1 MSSVAVANPAGGAR
15 WGKRT
20 TAGVHGRS
28 GGEAERLQ
36 TRKRYSVLAM
46 NTLAFTVNFAIW
58 TMFSVIGIRI
68 KSELGLSE
76 TEFGLLVA
84 TPILTG
90 SLIRLPLGILTDRFG
105 GRIVYFLQMVF
116 VAIPTY
122 GLAFATEYWQ
132 YLAIGLFVG
141 LAGGSFAV
149 GIAYTSAWFPKEKQG
164 TAMGIFGAGNAGSAV
179 TNLAAPLI
187 IVALGWRAVPQIYS
201 VAMLV
206 MAVIFWFFTYPEP
219 RLEERKRAGRFP
231 SIVDQLAPLAEMRVW
246 RFSLAYFFV
255 FGGFVALALWL
266 PKYYVSEYGLTLQSA
281 AFITMFFTLPSGVIR
296 ALGGWISDRFG
307 GGTTTWWVFW
317 VCIVCLFFLAYPPT
331 TLVIHGMK
339 GDVNLHIAVG
349 VVLFTVLVFI
359 VGVAQGIGKASVYR
373 ELADYYPT
381 NMGSVGGLVG
391 VIGGLGGFTLPI
403 VFGIAADATDVRS
416 STFMLMYVVVA
427 GVMVWTWLAE
437 RGERA
442 AVLESEPALRDQLIK
457 EHLVGVG
464 TVGRWLSNWRPDD
477 EKFWQQQG
485 RRIALRNLILSM
497 PPLFLSFAV
506 WLVWS
511 VVVVELP
518 KIGFR
523 FTTDQLFWLAAA
535 PGISGAALRL
545 AYSFVVP
552 IFGGRNWTVFSTA
565 SLLLPTLWM
574 AIAVQDPK
582 TSYAV
587 FVAIALLCGLGGGNF
602 SASMANISF
611 FFPKRMQ
618 GTALGWNAGIGNLGV
633 GVMQAVVPLTIY
645 GGALAFLGG
654 SAQNYTDGGVVTKVW
669 MQNAAFI
676 WVPFI
681 VAATVASAWG
691 QNNIRGAEATFR
703 EQIGIFGRKHA
714 WILAWLYTGTFG
726 SFIGFAAAFPQL
738 LSTFFPSSEIK
749 HWAFVGPLLGAL
761 VRPIGGWLS
770 DRLGGT
776 KVTFWNFAVMLFA
789 AIAILALLPSAKTG
803 AAPWFFAAFILLF
816 VTTGIGNGSVFHVV
830 PNVFLKLHARAAKG
844 KGKTAQER
852 ARAEGEIEASV
863 ALGFTAG
870 IAALGLFFIPAL
882 IAISINATGTAE
894 IALAVFVAFYV
905 TCLLATW
912 WWYRRPDAE
921 VQCD

>member
-1 MSSVAVANPAGGAR
+1 MQAKTATSVAGQGRAPTGGGAQ
-15 WGKRT
+15 
-20 TAGVHGRS
+20 VFP
-28 GGEAERLQ
+28 
-36 TRKRYSVLAM
+36 TRKQYSVLAA
-46 NTLAFTVNFAIW
+46 NTVAFTINFAVW

-68 KSELGLSE
+68 KSELNLSE

-105 GRIVYFLQMVF
+105 GRIVFFLQMLF
-116 VAIPTY
+116 VAVPTY

-132 YLAIGLFVG
+132 YLTIGLFVG

-164 TAMGIFGAGNAGSAV
+164 TAMGIFGAGNAGTAL
-179 TNLAAPLI
+179 TNLVAPLI
-187 IVALGWRAVPQIYS
+187 IVALGWRAVPQVFSI
-201 VAMLV
+201 VMLV
-206 MAVIFWFFTYPEP
+206 TALTFWIFTYPEP
-219 RLEERKRAGRFP
+219 RLEERRRAGRYP
-231 SIVDQLAPLAEMRVW
+231 SLIDQLAPLAEMRVW
-246 RFSLAYFFV
+246 RFCLAYFFV

-266 PKYYVSEYGLTLQSA
+266 PKYYISEYGLSLQAA
-281 AFITMFFTLPSGVIR
+281 AFCTMFFTAPSGLIR
-296 ALGGWISDRFG
+296 ALGGWISDKFG
-307 GGTTTWWVFW
+307 GSTTTWWVFW
-317 VCIVCLFFLAYPPT
+317 VCVVCLFFLSYPPT
-331 TLVIHGMK
+331 TLVVHGVK
-339 GDVNLHIAVG
+339 GNVTLHIAVG
-349 VVLFTVLVFI
+349 VIFFTVLVFI
-359 VGVAQGIGKASVYR
+359 VGLAQGIGKASVYR
-373 ELADYYPT
+373 ELADFYPE

-391 VIGGLGGFTLPI
+391 VIGGLGGFVLPI
-403 VFGIAADATDVRS
+403 VFGIAVDATDVRS
-416 STFMLMYVVVA
+416 SAFMLMYAVVA
-427 GVMVWTWLAE
+427 GTMVWTWTAE
-437 RGERA
+437 KGERA
-442 AVLESEPALRDQLIK
+442 AVLEREPALRDQMVK
-457 EHLVGVG
+457 EHLLGVRAAH
-464 TVGRWLSNWRPDD
+464 RWLTDWRPDVD
-477 EKFWQQQG
+477 AFWQQQG

-506 WLVWS
+506 WMVWS

-518 KIGFR
+518 KIGFN
-523 FTTDQLFWLAAA
+523 FTTSQLFWLAAA

-545 AYSFVVP
+545 AYAFVVP

-574 AIAVQDPK
+574 ALAVQDPK

-618 GTALGWNAGIGNLGV
+618 GTALGWNAGFGNLGV

-645 GGALAFLGG
+645 GGALAVMGG
-654 SAQNYTDGGVVTKVW
+654 SPQTYTDGAIVTKVW

-676 WVPFI
+676 WIPFI
-681 VAATVASAWG
+681 LAATIASAWG
-691 QNNIRGAEATFR
+691 QNNIRGAQASLR
-703 EQIGIFGRKHA
+703 EQIGIFQRKHA

-738 LSTFFPSSEIK
+738 MSTLFPASELK

-761 VRPIGGWLS
+761 VRPLGGWLS
-770 DRLGGT
+770 DRLGGA
-776 KVTFWNFAVMLFA
+776 KVTFWNFAVMLLA
-789 AIAILALLPSAKTG
+789 AIAILALLPSAKSGTES
-803 AAPWFFAAFILLF
+803 WFFAAFVLLF

-830 PNVFLKLHARAAKG
+830 PNVFLKLHARAAEG
-844 KGKTAQER
+844 KGKAAQDR

-882 IAISINATGTAE
+882 IGISINATGTAAT
-894 IALAVFVAFYV
+894 ALTVFVVFYV

-912 WWYRRPDAE
+912 WWYRRSGAE

>member
-1 MSSVAVANPAGGAR
+1 MPVDLPADRGGAR
-15 WGKRT
+15 SEG
-20 TAGVHGRS
+20 A
-28 GGEAERLQ
+28 LQ
-36 TRKRYSVLAM
+36 TFDTRKQYSVLTM
-46 NTLAFTVNFAIW
+46 NTLAFTVNFAVW

-68 KSELGLSE
+68 KDELGLNE

-90 SLIRLPLGILTDRFG
+90 SLIRLPLGIMTDRYG
-105 GRIVYFLQMVF
+105 GRVVFFIQMIL

-122 GLAFATEYWQ
+122 GLAFATAYWQ
-132 YLAIGLFVG
+132 YLVIGLFVG

-149 GIAYTSAWFPKEKQG
+149 GIAYTSAWFPREKQG
-164 TAMGIFGAGNAGSAV
+164 TAMGIFGAGNAGAAV

-187 IVALGWRAVPQIYS
+187 IIALGWRAVPQIYS

-219 RLEERKRAGRFP
+219 RLEERRRKGQFP
-231 SIVDQLAPLAEMRVW
+231 TLSDQLAPLAEMRVW
-246 RFSLAYFFV
+246 RFCLAYYFV

-266 PKYYVSEYGLTLQSA
+266 PKYYVSEYGLSLSAA

-296 ALGGWISDRFG
+296 ALGGWISDRYG
-307 GGTTTWWVFW
+307 GSTTTWWVFW
-317 VCIVCLFFLAYPPT
+317 VCIVCLFFLSYPPT
-331 TLVIHGMK
+331 TLVIHGIK

-349 VVLFTVLVFI
+349 VILFTALIFV
-359 VGVAQGIGKASVYR
+359 VGIAQGIGKASVYR
-373 ELADYYPT
+373 ELADFYPT
-381 NMGSVGGLVG
+381 NMGAVGGLVG

-403 VFGIAADATDVRS
+403 MFGIAADATNVRS
-416 STFMLMYVVVA
+416 STFMLMYAVVA
-427 GVMVWTWLAE
+427 GVMVWTWTAE

-442 AVLESEPALRDQLIK
+442 AILEGEPALRDRLGIRAAGGWLID
-457 EHLVGVG
+457 
-464 TVGRWLSNWRPDD
+464 WRPDD
-477 EKFWQQQG
+477 EAFWRLQG
-485 RRIALRNLILSM
+485 RRIALRNLIFSM

-506 WLVWS
+506 WMVWS

-518 KIGFR
+518 KIGFK

-535 PGISGAALRL
+535 PGISGGALRL

-574 AIAVQDPK
+574 ALAVQDPS
-582 TSYAV
+582 TNYVV

-618 GTALGWNAGIGNLGV
+618 GTALGWNAGAGNLGV
-633 GVMQAVVPLTIY
+633 GVMQAVIPLAIY
-645 GGALAFLGG
+645 GGALWIKGG
-654 SAQNYTDGGVVTKVW
+654 TPQTHTDGAVVSMVW
-669 MQNAAFI
+669 MQNAGFI
-676 WVPFI
+676 WVPLI
-681 VAATVASAWG
+681 VAATIAAAWG
-691 QNNIRGAEATFR
+691 QNNIRGAQASFR
-703 EQIGIFGRKHA
+703 EQVGIFQRKHA

-738 LSTFFPSSEIK
+738 LSTLFPDSQAK

-761 VRPIGGWLS
+761 VRPLGGWLS
-770 DRLGGT
+770 DRLGGS
-776 KVTFWNFAVMLFA
+776 KVTFWNFAVMLMA
-789 AIAILALLPSAKTG
+789 AIAILALLPSASNS
-803 AAPWFFAAFILLF
+803 AELPWFFAAFVLMF

-830 PNVFLKLHARAAKG
+830 PNVFLKLHARGATGKDKAA
-844 KGKTAQER
+844 QDR
-852 ARAEGEIEASV
+852 AISEGEIEASV

-870 IAALGLFFIPAL
+870 IAAFGLFFIPAL
-882 IAISINATGTAE
+882 IAISINATGTAAT
-894 IALAVFVAFYV
+894 ALTVFVVFYV

-912 WWYRRPDAE
+912 WWYRRQGAE
-921 VQCD
+921 VRCD

>member
-1 MSSVAVANPAGGAR
+1 MQAETVTSVAGQTSAPAEDSPP
-15 WGKRT
+15 
-20 TAGVHGRS
+20 VF
-28 GGEAERLQ
+28 E
-36 TRKRYSVLAM
+36 TRKQYSVLTM
-46 NTLAFTVNFAIW
+46 NTLAFTVNFAVW

-68 KSELGLSE
+68 KAQLGLND

-90 SLIRLPLGILTDRFG
+90 SLTRLPLGILTDRFG
-105 GRIVYFLQMVF
+105 GRVVFFIQMIL

-122 GLAFATEYWQ
+122 GLAFATQYWQ
-132 YLAIGLFVG
+132 YLVIGLFVG
-141 LAGGSFAV
+141 LAGGSFAI
-149 GIAYTSAWFPKEKQG
+149 GIAYTSAWFPKAKQG
-164 TAMGIFGAGNAGSAV
+164 TAMGIFGAGNAGAAV

-187 IVALGWRAVPQIYS
+187 IVAFGWRAVPQVYS
-201 VAMLV
+201 AAMLA
-206 MAVIFWFFTYPEP
+206 MAIIFWLFTYPDP
-219 RLEERKRAGRFP
+219 TQQERQRKGSFP
-231 SIVDQLAPLAEMRVW
+231 SLIDQLAPLAEMRVW
-246 RFSLAYFFV
+246 RFGLAYYFV

-266 PKYYVSEYGLTLQSA
+266 PKYYVAQYGLNLRSA

-296 ALGGWISDRFG
+296 ALGGWISDKFG
-307 GGTTTWWVFW
+307 GSTTTWWVFW
-317 VCIVCLFFLAYPPT
+317 VSIICLFFLSYPPT
-331 TLVIHGMK
+331 TLVVHGIK
-339 GDVNLHIAVG
+339 SDATIHIAVG
-349 VVLFTVLVFI
+349 VTLFTVLVFV
-359 VGVAQGIGKASVYR
+359 VGMAMGIGKASVYR
-373 ELADYYPT
+373 ELADYYPA
-381 NMGSVGGLVG
+381 NMGAVGGLVG

-403 VFGIAADATDVRS
+403 MFGIAADASGVRS
-416 STFMLMYVVVA
+416 STFMLMYAVVA

-437 RGERA
+437 KGERA
-442 AVLESEPALRDQLIK
+442 AVLEREPALRDQMVK

-464 TVGRWLSNWRPDD
+464 AARRWLTDWRPDD
-477 EKFWQQQG
+477 DVFWQQQG

-506 WLVWS
+506 WMVWS

-518 KIGFR
+518 KIGFQ
-523 FTTDQLFWLAAA
+523 FTTSQLFWLAAA

-545 AYSFVVP
+545 AYAFVVP

-574 AIAVQDPK
+574 ALAIQDP
-582 TSYAV
+582 TTNYVV

-618 GTALGWNAGIGNLGV
+618 GTALGWNAGFGNLGV

-645 GGALAFLGG
+645 GGALAIMGG
-654 SAQNYTDGGVVTKVW
+654 SPQTYTDGALVTKVW

-676 WVPFI
+676 WIPFI
-681 VAATVASAWG
+681 LAATVAAAWG
-691 QNNIRGAEATFR
+691 QNNIRDAQASLR
-703 EQIGIFGRKHA
+703 EQVGIFQRKHA

-738 LSTFFPSSEIK
+738 LSTYFPTSEAK

-761 VRPIGGWLS
+761 VRPFGGWLS
-770 DRLGGT
+770 DHLGGG
-776 KVTFWNFAVMLFA
+776 KVTFWNFAVMLVA
-789 AIAILALLPSAKTG
+789 AIAILAFLPSAKDGSGVT
-803 AAPWFFAAFILLF
+803 WFFASFVLLF

-830 PNVFLKLHARAAKG
+830 PNVFLKLHTRAAG
-844 KGKTAQER
+844 KDKAAQER
-852 ARAEGEIEASV
+852 AVAEGEIEASV
-863 ALGFTAG
+863 ALGFTAA

-882 IAISINATGTAE
+882 IGISIDATGSAGTA
-894 IALAVFVAFYV
+894 LTVFVVFYV

-912 WWYRRPDAE
+912 WWYRRRGAE